1 MRTILDI
8 GKQGADTLDIE
19 APTPSR
25 LAIEGIEIFE
35 PIISPIETESINV
48 DTDRGIKEPVD
59 MHRLRLSDPV
69 IFGIVHAMALY
80 APIVYAQKGQ
90 ERAVMGMLSLNYD
103 ETGTYRRPS
112 ISVLPLVTPYPLIK
126 KGRELLPAPEM
137 ATMLAGSAHAE
148 GPGVGS
154 HNRPPIQDYEDTF
167 TLLGAISLGKD
178 TILDENGN
186 HTHFKVRKRTTVA
199 NSLTDGTLG
208 NVFEP
213 NGDSLAGFSGYGM
226 PMIFRWGNTQ
236 PTDAIYIPAK
246 FLPKEQAYGVYYDQA
261 ADIALGAGLQ
271 VMYGRQGR
279 QAFTD
284 QLKRIADT
292 A

>member
-8 GKQGADTLDIE
+8 GKQGAETFDLET
-19 APTPSR
+19 PTPSR
-25 LAIEGIEIFE
+25 LAVEGIEIFE
-35 PIISPIETESINV
+35 PIISPFRTEPLDA
-48 DTDRGIKEPVD
+48 DTGNGIKETVQ
-59 MHRLRLSDPV
+59 MHELRLSDRLV
-69 IFGIVHAMALY
+69 FGIVHAMALY
-80 APIVYAQKGQ
+80 GPVVYARKGQ
-90 ERAVMGMLSLNYD
+90 DKAVMGMLSPNYD

-112 ISVLPLVTPYPLIK
+112 ISVLPLVTPYPLIS
-126 KGRELLPAPEM
+126 KGGELLPPPEV

-154 HNRPPIQDYEDTF
+154 HNKPPVQDYEDIF
-167 TLLGAISLGKD
+167 TILGAISLGKD

-186 HTHFKVRKRTTVA
+186 HTHFKVRQRTTVA
-199 NSLTDGTLG
+199 NGLTDGTLG

-213 NGDSLAGFSGYGM
+213 NGDNLAGFSGYGM
-226 PMIFRWGNTQ
+226 PIIFRWGNTQ

-271 VMYGRQGR
+271 AMYDRQGQ

-284 QLKRIADT
+284 QLRRIADT